1 MAEILNFFAELAPL
15 VYFLIVIGVS
25 VAARRFFLAR
35 QEYATSIFG
44 LEKRTAGRRSRES
57 VAAIG
62 LLLVL
67 AVTETIL
74 VVFLVPNL
82 PAASVLLTPTL
93 DPLATPLGTLPPE
106 ALATL
111 GILPIAATPT
121 PAAMGCIPG
130 QIDIT
135 SPRAGE
141 ELSGRVTLEGSADVP
156 NFGFYKYEY
165 APLGTDSWAAIQ
177 AIREPKR
184 QEELGWWDT
193 STITPGDYL
202 LRLVVTDNEGDPLP
216 ACVVPVRIKVQ

>member
-1 MAEILNFFAELAPL
+1 MAETLKFFADLAPL
-15 VYFLIVIGVS
+15 VYALIVIGIGL
-25 VAARRFFLAR
+25 AARRLYLAR
-35 QEYATSIFG
+35 QEYSTSIFG
-44 LEKRTAGRRSRES
+44 LEKRLAGRRSYES
-57 VAAIG
+57 IAGIG
-62 LLLVL
+62 LLLML

-82 PAASVLLTPTL
+82 PAASLLLTPTL
-93 DPLATPLGTLPPE
+93 DPLATPQNTLPPE

-121 PAAMGCIPG
+121 PGAVGCIPG
-130 QIDIT
+130 QIDLT
-135 SPRAGE
+135 SPTAGQ

-156 NFGFYKYEY
+156 NFGFYKFEY
-165 APLGTDSWAAIQ
+165 APLGTETWSAIQ
-177 AIREPKR
+177 AWREPKR

-202 LRLVVTDNEGDPLP
+202 LRLVVTDNEGNPLA